1 MKKIKQKALPVV
13 IAVVFILIVI
23 IIGLGSGIME
33 KYSYSSERMDL
44 SEYFHVNTETEVA
57 VLLGDE
63 LLEDK
68 GLFRDGIFYLPL
80 ETVQTYLNSRF
91 YFDKGENLLLYT
103 TPTEII
109 RACAGE
115 ASYTVSDNSLPT
127 EYPAAI
133 VENEIPYV
141 AINFV
146 QLYTNFSYQAFEAPK
161 RLQFYTEGDSI
172 TTANIKKNTKVRY
185 QGGVK
190 SPILTDVSKGDTVT
204 VLEKMET
211 WSKVKTTD
219 SVMGYVENKYLVDE
233 KTTER
238 TVEKAVSEPV
248 YSSIHKDYKI
258 NLVWHL
264 VTNTTANANVDEL
277 LADTKAVNTIAP
289 TWFALSDNE
298 GNFTSLA
305 DKAYVDKM
313 HAKGI
318 EVWALVDNFTGRIN
332 EQSIDTQAVLSST
345 TKRTRLIQ
353 GLMSQV
359 TANHIDGLNV
369 DFEQVPREAGEDYI
383 QFLRELSVAC
393 RQNQVVLSI
402 DNYVPTE
409 YTAYYNRQE
418 QGIIADYVIIMGYD
432 EHYSGSDIGS
442 VASINYVENGIKDTV
457 AVVPKEKV
465 INALPFYTAIWATTE
480 GTTTV
485 DKVGMSYAE
494 TFAAQNGGVAEWDEE
509 TCQNYV
515 NFQVDNT
522 TYQIWLEDEASIQT
536 KLNVMKNYELA
547 GVAGW
552 RLGLEKE
559 EIWDLLAAYLQ

>member
-1 MKKIKQKALPVV
+1 MKQIKQKMIPVI
-13 IAVVFILIVI
+13 IAVALIIIIVI
-23 IIGLGSGIME
+23 IGLFSGIME

-44 SEYFHVNTETEVA
+44 NEYFQVYTETEVSI
-57 VLLGDE
+57 LLKDDI
-63 LLEDK
+63 LEAK
-68 GLFRDGIFYLPL
+68 GIFQNGICYLSL
-80 ETVQTYLNSRF
+80 ETVQAHLNDRF

-109 RACAGE
+109 RACVGE
-115 ASYTVSDNSLPT
+115 NAYTVSANSLPMD
-127 EYPAAI
+127 YPVVI
-133 VENEIPYV
+133 LENEIPYIAV
-141 AINFV
+141 DFV
-146 QLYTNFSYQAFEAPK
+146 HQYTNFSYEIFESPK
-161 RLQFYTEGDSI
+161 RIQLYVESDSATI
-172 TTANIKKNTKVRY
+172 ADIKKNTKVRY

-190 SPILTDVSKGDTVT
+190 SPILTEVNKGDTVV
-204 VLEKMET
+204 VLEEMEK

-219 SVMGYVENKYLVDE
+219 SIIGYVENKHLKDQRSM
-233 KTTER
+233 ER
-238 TVEKAVSEPV
+238 TVEATVEEPV
-248 YSSIHKDYKI
+248 YTSIHKDYKI

-264 VTNTTANANVDEL
+264 VTNTTANGNVEEL
-277 LADTKAVNTIAP
+277 LASTKAVNTISP

-313 HAKGI
+313 HARGI

-332 EQSIDTQAVLSST
+332 DQAIDTQAVLSST
-345 TKRTRLIQ
+345 TKRTYLIQ
-353 GLMSQV
+353 NLMSQV
-359 TANHIDGLNV
+359 LANGIDGINV
-369 DFEQVPREAGEDYI
+369 DFEQVPREAGEDYV

-393 RQNQVVLSI
+393 RLNNIVLSI

-409 YTAYYNRQE
+409 YTAYYDREE

-442 VASINYVENGIKDTV
+442 VASINYVENGIKDTT

-465 INALPFYTAIWATTE
+465 INALPFYTAIWATAD
-480 GTTTV
+480 GNTTV

-494 TFAAQNGGVAEWDEE
+494 NFMTERGGVAAWDEV
-509 TCQNYV
+509 TCQNYT

-522 TYQIWLEDEASIQT
+522 TYQIWLEDSASIQT
-536 KLNVMKNYELA
+536 KLNVMKNYDLA

-552 RLGLEKE
+552 RLGLEKP
-559 EIWDLLAAYLQ
+559 EIWDLIAAYLQ